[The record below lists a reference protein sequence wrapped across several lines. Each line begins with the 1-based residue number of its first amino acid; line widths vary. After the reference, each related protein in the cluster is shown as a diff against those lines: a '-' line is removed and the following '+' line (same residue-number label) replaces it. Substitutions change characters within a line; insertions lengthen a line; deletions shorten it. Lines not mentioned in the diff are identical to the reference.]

1 MITNKTIAIYTA
13 YAHKLPRARAEL
25 LDRLTAQGNRL
36 VVLGLEDQS
45 EGDAAFAPLGIRYV
59 HIPLSRHGLSLAAEK
74 KGIAVIAQALQENN
88 VQAVLSYGI
97 RLVLSVNRAARKSG
111 IRPVNVING
120 AGTLF
125 ADGSLKGKLLR
136 TAIFPVLRSSFACA
150 DSIIFQNSDDLKE
163 FTELGL
169 ADQAKCLLTHGS
181 GVNLEKFPMSGLPA
195 EDVFAID
202 CRLSAEKGIWE
213 LLQAFHR
220 LRESFPEARLKIAG
234 GLDGLDEKAFREAV
248 SAGGVEYPGEVSD
261 IRAFLQE
268 CRFFVYPSY
277 YREGVPRSVLEAM
290 ACGRPVITTDMP
302 GCRDTVEEGKS
313 GYLVPPRD
321 ADSLYQAMLKA
332 CRNRDGL
339 DAMGRRSR
347 EIAEEKFDVYRNNE
361 IVIDALE
368 KAAGGR

>member
-1 MITNKTIAIYTA
+1 MTTPEA
-13 YAHKLPRARAEL
+13 YKDGAAL
-25 LDRLTAQGNRL
+25 LR
-36 VVLGLEDQS
+36 GL
-45 EGDAAFAPLGIRYV
+45 
-59 HIPLSRHGLSLAAEK
+59 
-74 KGIAVIAQALQENN
+74 IAQALQENN

-313 GYLVPPRD
+313 GYIYPGGDVDALVSIIRLFLNL
-321 ADSLYQAMLKA
+321 SNQERQQMGKA
-332 CRNRDGL
+332 GRNH
-339 DAMGRRSR
+339 AVTFFSR
-347 EIAEEKFDVYRNNE
+347 AA
-361 IVIDALE
+361 VIDAYLE
-368 KAAGGR
+368 QIKNLMHEG